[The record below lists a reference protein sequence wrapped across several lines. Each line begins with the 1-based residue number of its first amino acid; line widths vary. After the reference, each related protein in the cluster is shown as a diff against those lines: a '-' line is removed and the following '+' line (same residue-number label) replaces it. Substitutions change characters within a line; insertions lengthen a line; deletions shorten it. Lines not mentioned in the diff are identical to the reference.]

1 MYYELMSK
9 PIIQI
14 KKREYILQY
23 KKEIL
28 EIITEMLKSDA
39 PTNYVNYNIY
49 KDCFITFTQEIVEK
63 YKVLNAPSVE
73 YVIDDVQLVDKQI
86 FIRPKSKTIIDCM
99 KKYQD
104 NI

>member
-1 MYYELMSK
+1 MYYELMTK

-28 EIITEMLKSDA
+28 EIVTDMLQLDA

-49 KDCFITFTQEIVEK
+49 KECFITFSQDIIEK
-63 YKVLNAPSVE
+63 YKVLNAPTVE
-73 YVIDDVQLVDKQI
+73 YMIDDAELVDKQI
-86 FIRPKSKTIIDCM
+86 FIRPKSKTIIECM

-104 NI
+104 NV